1 MKVTLTPPTIPEV
14 DKSPL
19 VEQLVAFIEQQ
30 ATIIQQQAEQIQQL
44 KDEIA
49 RLKNQPPKPKI
60 KPSSIEKKKKDK
72 SKRSKGKRPGSK
84 KRRKTKKLQIHKTE
98 PIEPDHIPDGS
109 EFRYYKPFV
118 VQDLKIQAF
127 NTRYRLKVY
136 TTPDGSCVAGQLP
149 AYLNGG
155 HYGPTLIRFILY
167 QYYHCHVTQP
177 LLLEQLHELDIDISV
192 GQLNNIL
199 IENKERFHQEKN
211 DILAV
216 GLQVS
221 SYINVDD
228 TGARH
233 KGQNGYCTHIG
244 NESFSWF
251 ESTNSK
257 SRINFL
263 KLLRAGRSDY
273 CLNMDA
279 IAYMQSEKLPK
290 YVLKPIMENLSAIFA
305 NDRQWHQ
312 FLTAQGIVQDRH
324 VQIATEGALIGS
336 IVEHG
341 ICEHLVIVSDD
352 AGQFNVLLHALC
364 WIHANR
370 AIDKIV
376 PFTDQAKKDLNTI
389 KDQVWLLYEGLKK
402 YKQNPKLKDK
412 NRLEKMFD
420 EIFSS
425 KTASATL
432 NTVLKRIFN
441 NKSELLL
448 VLQRPDIPL
457 HNNGAESAIREYVK
471 KRKISGSTRSD
482 TGRQCRDTFTSLKK
496 TCRKLGLSFWQYLKD
511 RIEQNM
517 FIPDL
522 SELIR
527 QHALKP
533 G

>member
-1 MKVTLTPPTIPEV
+1 MNVKLTPPKISE
-14 DKSPL
+14 DEKSPL
-19 VEQLVAFIEQQ
+19 VEQLVTFIEQQ
-30 ATIIQQQAEQIQQL
+30 ANIIEQQTEQIQQL

-49 RLKNQPPKPKI
+49 RLKNHPRKPDI
-60 KPSSIEKKKKDK
+60 KPSSLEKKRKDK
-72 SKRSKGKRPGSK
+72 TKRTKGKRPGSK
-84 KRRKTKKLQIHKTE
+84 KRRKTKKLQIHKDRT
-98 PIEPDHIPDGS
+98 IEPEHIPDGS
-109 EFRYYKPFV
+109 EFRYYKSFV
-118 VQDLKIQAF
+118 VQDIKLQSF
-127 NTRYRLKVY
+127 NTRFRLKVY
-136 TTPDGSCVAGQLP
+136 TTPDGNCVAGQLP
-149 AYLNGG
+149 PYLNGG
-155 HYGPTLIRFILY
+155 HFGPTLIRFALY

-177 LLLEQLHELDIDISV
+177 LLLEQLHELDIDISA
-192 GQLNNIL
+192 GKLSDIL
-199 IENKERFHQEKN
+199 IENKERFHQEKD

-233 KGQNGYCTHIG
+233 NGKNGYCTHIG

-273 CLNMDA
+273 ILNMDA
-279 IAYMQSEKLPK
+279 IAYMESEKLPK
-290 YVLKPIMENLSAIFA
+290 YVIEKIVNNLSSIFA
-305 NDRQWHQ
+305 NDQQWQQ
-312 FLTAQGIVQDRH
+312 FLTDQGIVEDRH
-324 VQIATEGALIGS
+324 VKIATQGALFGS
-336 IVEHG
+336 IIEYG
-341 ICEHLVIVSDD
+341 ICNHLVIVSDD

-370 AIDKIV
+370 AIDKVV
-376 PFTDQAKKDLNTI
+376 PFTDQATKDLDSV
-389 KDQVWLLYEGLKK
+389 KDQIWLLYKGLKN
-402 YKQNPKLKDK
+402 YKQNPNKKDK
-412 NRLEKMFD
+412 KRLEKMFD

-425 KTASATL
+425 QTASATL
-432 NTVLKRIFN
+432 NQVLKRIYQ

-448 VLQRPDIPL
+448 VLERPDIPL

-471 KRKISGSTRSD
+471 KRKISGSTRSE

-511 RIEQNM
+511 RIEQTGS
-517 FIPDL
+517 IPDI

-527 QHALKP
+527 LHALKP

>member
-1 MKVTLTPPTIPEV
+1 MRVNLIPPTISED
-14 DKSPL
+14 DKSSL
-19 VEQLVAFIEQQ
+19 VEQLMAFIEQQ
-30 ATIIQQQAEQIQQL
+30 ANIIQQQTELIQQL

-49 RLKNQPPKPKI
+49 RLKDHPRKPDI
-60 KPSSIEKKKKDK
+60 KPSSLAKKKKSK
-72 SKRSKGKRPGSK
+72 SKKSKGKRPGSK
-84 KRRKTKKLQIHKTE
+84 KRKKTAELQIHEDK
-98 PIEPDHIPDGS
+98 PIEPEHIPDGS
-109 EFRYYKPFV
+109 EFRYYRAFV
-118 VQDLKIQAF
+118 VQDLKLEAY

-136 TTPDGSCVAGQLP
+136 QAPDGSYVVGKLP
-149 AYLNGG
+149 AELNSG
-155 HYGPTLIRFILY
+155 HYGPTLIRFALY

-177 LLLEQLHELDIDISV
+177 LLLEQLHEFDIDIST

-199 IENKERFHQEKN
+199 IENKERFHQEK
-211 DILAV
+211 DQILAV

-233 KGQNGYCTHIG
+233 QGQNGYCTHIG

-251 ESTNSK
+251 ESTASK

-263 KLLRAGRSDY
+263 KLLRAGHSDY
-273 CLNMDA
+273 LLNMDA
-279 IAYMQSEKLPK
+279 ITYMQSEKLPK
-290 YVLKPIMENLSAIFA
+290 YVLKPIIDNLSAIFA

-312 FLTAQGIVQDRH
+312 FLTEHGIVKDRH
-324 VQIATEGALIGS
+324 IQIATEGALIGS

-370 AIDKIV
+370 AIDKIMA
-376 PFTDQAKKDLNTI
+376 FTDQAKKDLDTV
-389 KDQVWLLYEGLKK
+389 KDQVWVLYEGLKK
-402 YKQNPKLKDK
+402 YKLKPKLKDK
-412 NRLEKMFD
+412 KRLEKMFD
-420 EIFSS
+420 TIFSS

-432 NTVLKRIFN
+432 NKALKRIYQ

-448 VLQRPDIPL
+448 VLDRPDIPL

-471 KRKISGSTRSD
+471 KRKISGSTRSE

-511 RIEQNM
+511 RIEKTG

>member
-1 MKVTLTPPTIPEV
+1 MKVNLIPPTIPED
-14 DKSPL
+14 DKTPL
-19 VEQLVAFIEQQ
+19 VVQLVAFIEQQ
-30 ATIIQQQAEQIQQL
+30 GNIIQQQAEQIQQL

-60 KPSSIEKKKKDK
+60 KPSSLEKQKKGKP
-72 SKRSKGKRPGSK
+72 KRSKAKRPGSK
-84 KRRKTKKLQIHKTE
+84 KRHKTAKLQIHKDE
-98 PIEPDHIPDGS
+98 PIEPKQIPDGS

-118 VQDLKIQAF
+118 VQELKIQAY

-136 TTPDGSCVAGQLP
+136 QAPDGSYVCGKLP

-155 HYGPTLIRFILY
+155 HYGPTLIRFALY

-177 LLLEQLHELDIDISV
+177 LLLEQLHELDIDISA

-199 IENKERFHQEKN
+199 IENKARFHQEK
-211 DILAV
+211 DHILAV

-221 SYINVDD
+221 GYINVDD

-233 KGQNGYCTHIG
+233 QGQNGYCTHIG

-251 ESTNSK
+251 ESTHSK

-263 KLLRAGRSDY
+263 KLLRAGQSDY

-279 IAYMQSEKLPK
+279 VAYMQAEKLPQ
-290 YVLKPIMENLSAIFA
+290 YVIKPIIDNLSAIFA

-312 FLTAQGIVQDRH
+312 FLTDRGIVKDRH
-324 VQIATEGALIGS
+324 AQIATEGALMGS

-341 ICEHLVIVSDD
+341 ICNHLVIVSDD

-370 AIDKIV
+370 AIDKIMA
-376 PFTDQAKKDLNTI
+376 FTDQAQKDLQWV

-402 YKQNPKLKDK
+402 YKLNPKRKDQK
-412 NRLEKMFD
+412 RLEKMFD
-420 EIFSS
+420 KIFSS

-432 NTVLKRIFN
+432 NTALKRIYQ
-441 NKSELLL
+441 NKSELLR
-448 VLQRPDIPL
+448 VLHRPDIPL

-471 KRKISGSTRSD
+471 KRKISGSTRSE

-511 RIEQNM
+511 RIEKTG

-522 SELIR
+522 SELVKE
-527 QHALKP
+527 HALKP